1 MRILAQF
8 RRPGEDFSN
17 STESGILLSEHR
29 TPRADSPLLVR
40 RLLPTVCWFR
50 HRSGVFVILKDSSDL
65 PEETLLFVGVWRII
79 RILAIGRLRRRHRH
93 DWLLTARED
102 PGNKALK
109 PLLRFARIMRLGSSH
124 KSRGVIIRAVGRC
137 EQVRGLVELYV

>member
-50 HRSGVFVILKDSSDL
+50 HRSRVFVILKDSSDL
-65 PEETLLFVGVWRII
+65 PEETLLFLRILRII
-79 RILAIGRLRRRHRH
+79 RILAIRRLRRRHWH
-93 DWLLTARED
+93 DWFLPTRAD
-102 PGNKALK
+102 FGNKAFK
-109 PLLRFARIMRLGSSH
+109 PLLRLTRVMTLSSCH
-124 KSRGVIIRAVGRC
+124 EGRTVVIRSIGGL
-137 EQVRGLVELYV
+137 EQVR